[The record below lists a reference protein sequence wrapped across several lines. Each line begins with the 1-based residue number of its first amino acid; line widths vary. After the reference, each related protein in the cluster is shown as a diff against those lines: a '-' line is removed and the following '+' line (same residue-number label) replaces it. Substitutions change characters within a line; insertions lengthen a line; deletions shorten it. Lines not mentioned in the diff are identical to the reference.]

1 MSGATIHDVQ
11 PERTR
16 SVVFGFSVIVVEC
29 SSLRRSF
36 VILKYCY
43 RCCSRVSLNLFVYS
57 VVYT

>member
-16 SVVFGFSVIVVEC
+16 CVVFGFSVIVVEC

-36 VILKYCY
+36 VILKVVIVVVVGY
-43 RCCSRVSLNLFVYS
+43 R
-57 VVYT
+57 